1 MFFHKYS
8 LNCMALFFLSLL
20 TIYFF
25 FHKYSLKCTAIF
37 LDINVEFIDNF
48 NFLKDNETIKSVI
61 KGNDCILCR
70 LYRFISSWTSS
81 ILGQIGQNALLSVEF
96 YSGENTVD
104 TITPLTRTGIKSW
117 TS

>member
-48 NFLKDNETIKSVI
+48 NFLKDNERVKSVI
-61 KGNDCILCR
+61 KGKQFVVSIDSYHLGR
-70 LYRFISSWTSS
+70 VRFWAKLDKTLY
-81 ILGQIGQNALLSVEF
+81 
-96 YSGENTVD
+96 
-104 TITPLTRTGIKSW
+104 
-117 TS
+117 